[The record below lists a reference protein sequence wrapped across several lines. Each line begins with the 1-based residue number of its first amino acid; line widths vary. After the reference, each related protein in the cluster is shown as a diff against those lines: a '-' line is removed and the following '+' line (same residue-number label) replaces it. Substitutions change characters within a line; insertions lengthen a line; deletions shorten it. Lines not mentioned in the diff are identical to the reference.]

1 MRKIQEKLTSP
12 FYFLLSLPA
21 TAMGFALSIQISAL
35 SWILQTRFHLDIEE
49 IGLVWAAGPIAGIF
63 GQIIIGVISDKVWF
77 WGGRRKPFILIGGTL
92 AAMMLLALPRI
103 DIISSS
109 MGIDGILTVAVLV
122 ALILDLSINIS
133 FNPTRSIIADVTP
146 KGDER
151 TKGYTW
157 MQTVS
162 GTFGVLAYFIAV
174 VWDNYVLINV
184 GIVLV
189 LLFSLIPPF
198 LIQEPKELTE
208 DPANESVAVRWREIM
223 DAVMPLMGFLLFGF
237 FAIINKVVLLGA
249 LDRIQTP
256 AVYVCF
262 GITFIVGLRSI
273 LRGIGKDQDPVEF
286 QKILL
291 AHAFTWLGIQ
301 SMFVYMTPYITE
313 IMYPALGDQVWANQ
327 ISGWISNRDAL
338 TIGKDET
345 IGNIVSL
352 SFLLL
357 NAVGALLPA
366 FVLEPVAEKI
376 GRVRTHMICIATMA
390 LGYAGIIFWGSSE
403 GALYLLISLVGVGW
417 AATISLPFAIMSERV
432 DQTKM
437 GLYMGIFNLSV
448 VLPQL
453 MSSMGMG
460 KIVKDSADKSI
471 LFIICALAL
480 GMSAFL
486 WILVRENRSVK
497 QRDPAI
503 PSGGH

>member
-1 MRKIQEKLTSP
+1 MLEIQKKLTNS

-63 GQIIIGVISDKVWF
+63 GQIIIGFISDKVWF

-92 AAMMLLALPRI
+92 AALMLLALPRI
-103 DIISSS
+103 DIISTS
-109 MGIDGILTVAVLV
+109 MGIEGILTVAVLV

-146 KGDER
+146 KGDSR

-162 GTFGVLAYFIAV
+162 GTFGVLAYLIAV

-189 LLFSLIPPF
+189 LLFSILPP
-198 LIQEPKELTE
+198 LVIKEPRELAE
-208 DPANESVAVRWREIM
+208 DPQQESAPVSFREIV
-223 DAVMPLMGFLLFGF
+223 DSIMPLMGFLLFGF
-237 FAIINKVVLLGA
+237 FAIINKVILQGVL
-249 LDRIQTP
+249 DDFQTP
-256 AVYVCF
+256 AVYVSF
-262 GITFIVGLRSI
+262 GITFVVGLRS
-273 LRGIGKDQDPVEF
+273 LLKGISKDQDPIEF

-301 SMFVYMTPYITE
+301 CMFVYMTPYITE
-313 IMYPALGDQVWANQ
+313 IMYPALGDQVIANQ
-327 ISGWISNRDAL
+327 ISAWLSNRELAE
-338 TIGKDET
+338 IGMNET

-357 NAVGALLPA
+357 NLVGALLPA
-366 FVLEPVAEKI
+366 FVLEPIAEKI
-376 GRVRTHMICIATMA
+376 GRVRTHMICIAIMA
-390 LGYAGIIFWGSSE
+390 IGYAGIIFWGASE
-403 GALYLLISLVGVGW
+403 GAMYILISLVGVGW

-460 KIVKDSADKSI
+460 KIVQESPDKSI

-480 GMSAFL
+480 GVSAFL
-486 WILVRENRSVK
+486 WVLVRENRSVTPL
-497 QRDPAI
+497 DPSM
-503 PSGGH
+503 SGGH